1 MKDISTRTTM
11 KNKMQVKVQ
20 IDLVSDISLKFELSL
35 NFHFENEV

>member
-20 IDLVSDISLKFELSL
+20 IDLVSDINLKFELSL
-35 NFHFENEV
+35 NFDFENEV